1 LNIQAKVGTQD
12 FRDSLAKSF
21 KDMEDERDQFFGEFT
36 CTGSLVSLILTYSG
50 LSLREMIHEFKHQTL
65 VLFKCLLLQPKVC
78 FSLDLLGAI
87 ETETI
92 QMLFFGSHC
101 ERLCM
106 MQFSLISLIPG
117 LIRNLEDCADPK
129 FQSREDNMIAPT
141 SLKTSERASCMD
153 ISTHAS

>member
-1 LNIQAKVGTQD
+1 
-12 FRDSLAKSF
+12 
-21 KDMEDERDQFFGEFT
+21 
-36 CTGSLVSLILTYSG
+36 
-50 LSLREMIHEFKHQTL
+50 MIHEFKYQTL

-78 FSLDLLGAI
+78 FSLAQEQAVANI
-87 ETETI
+87 YI
-92 QMLFFGSHC
+92 KMLFFGSHC

-129 FQSREDNMIAPT
+129 FQSREDNMVAPT

-153 ISTHAS
+153 F